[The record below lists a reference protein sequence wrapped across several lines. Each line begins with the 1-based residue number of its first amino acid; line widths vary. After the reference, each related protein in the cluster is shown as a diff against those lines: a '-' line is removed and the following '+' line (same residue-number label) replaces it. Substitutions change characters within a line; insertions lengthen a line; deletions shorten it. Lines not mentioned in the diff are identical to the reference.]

1 MGRKPVLKIKPC
13 ATRRAP
19 WWDAKAV
26 RDGARLEIIMGR
38 VARVLGYEFD
48 EDWATRC
55 PSGMKHHAW
64 TFDVDLYMSYS
75 NDLYR
80 LKEIPNLDWW
90 VKKTVERSPRK
101 LRMFL
106 EMRAG
111 IVDEEWVRKFR
122 QRRASKPASP
132 ILPIADP

>member
-1 MGRKPVLKIKPC
+1 M
-13 ATRRAP
+13 
-19 WWDAKAV
+19 
-26 RDGARLEIIMGR
+26 
-38 VARVLGYEFD
+38 
-48 EDWATRC
+48 

-64 TFDVDLYMSYS
+64 TIDNDLYFSYS
-75 NDLYR
+75 NDISR